1 MTIKWKSALPV
12 ALSIC
17 SLGVVVLSQVAD
29 ASHPRP
35 KGASPLRV
43 SLVPAFRQC
52 TSPNRTHGS
61 PLAFP
66 SCNPPAQASNF
77 LTVGTPDANG
87 AGANSTGYLLVR
99 VKETDPQDI
108 FWTLTITDVRC
119 RPATNASVCANSNS
133 AGGPDYAGE
142 IQANMTARL
151 TDHYNGPS
159 LTEAATVEDFPNPI
173 QAPCASTSDP
183 SVGSTCSVS
192 FCTVA
197 CVGPPRNDIGGR
209 RSVVEFTQIHVFD
222 GGPDGQVS
230 TNDNTVFMR
239 QGIFVP

>member
-1 MTIKWKSALPV
+1 MTFQRKSVLSV
-12 ALSIC
+12 ALGIC
-17 SLGVVVLSQVAD
+17 ALGVLVLSQVAD
-29 ASHPRP
+29 ATHVRP
-35 KGASPLRV
+35 KGATPMRV
-43 SLVPAFRQC
+43 PLVPAFNQC

-66 SCNPPAQASNF
+66 SCNPPVQSSNF

-87 AGANSTGYLLVR
+87 AGANSMGFLLVR

-119 RPATNASVCANSNS
+119 RPATSASVCGSPNS
-133 AGGPDYAGE
+133 AGGPDYAGQ
-142 IQANMTARL
+142 IQANMTVRL

-159 LTEAATVEDFPNPI
+159 LTEAATVQDFPNPI

-192 FCTVA
+192 FCTVV
-197 CVGPPRNDIGGR
+197 CFDPPRNDIGGQ
-209 RSVVEFTQIHVFD
+209 RSVVEFGQIYVFD
-222 GGPDGQVS
+222 GGPDGQVA
-230 TNDNTVFMR
+230 TKDNTVFMR
-239 QGIFVP
+239 QGAFVP